1 MKQSVMSVFI
11 LYFLAYANGGRAV
24 QPENQSPKQV
34 VEAFCKFET
43 AGGRLTESGWNK
55 AGIWFAHPSLHP
67 QRAEILVTENGYSV
81 WDPVMKGPSSALVIV
96 GVTGDIWRVNT
107 QMRVSRDPS
116 SRGPKSAIAYKLIQT
131 DKHWDPGPDGRS
143 LNEVVG
149 RAKWLIE
156 GKGDTIWLTKES
168 AIHYLAETRD
178 NSKDLVLKRNADQAI
193 ASLKRHLR

>member
-1 MKQSVMSVFI
+1 MKQLVMLGFI
-11 LYFLAYANGGRAV
+11 LYCLAYANGGRAV

-34 VEAFCKFET
+34 VEEFCKFET

-55 AGIWFAHPSLHP
+55 AGIWFAHPPLPP

-116 SRGPKSAIAYKLIQT
+116 SRSPKSAMAYKLIQSN
-131 DKHWDPGPDGRS
+131 KHWDPAPDGRT

-149 RAKWLIE
+149 KPKWLIE
-156 GKGDTIWLTKES
+156 GTGDTIWLTKET
-168 AIHYLAETRD
+168 AIQYLTETRD
-178 NSKDLVLKRNADQAI
+178 SSKDPVLKRNADKAI
-193 ASLKRHLR
+193 ASLKRHL